1 MLAKKEVEPK
11 PPSPPPTFDLSSDS
25 QWPSIAGMTT
35 SGSGSGQRV
44 WLSGHEMEGKGWNSI
59 VKSAPSVKPA
69 VKREAVSPHSTE
81 RSREEE
87 ESPVNSGETKKRQ
100 RKKRKKSGEGV
111 AQPQSPREKK
121 LDTSLLLDLSQYM
134 DQAPV
139 RPVLNKKDTKA
150 SKEAPGATGNVLDST
165 APSVRRGKEREA
177 PKPKKPTQL
186 RKIIELEKA
195 AKKQL
200 REQGLSI
207 PPDLD
212 VMKGEN
218 EQSGNSVEV
227 DPMLQTTPTSQLVTQ
242 TTPTFEL
249 MDTDHTH
256 QSTN

>member
-59 VKSAPSVKPA
+59 VKSAPSV
-69 VKREAVSPHSTE
+69 
-81 RSREEE
+81 
-87 ESPVNSGETKKRQ
+87 
-100 RKKRKKSGEGV
+100 
-111 AQPQSPREKK
+111 
-121 LDTSLLLDLSQYM
+121 
-134 DQAPV
+134 
-139 RPVLNKKDTKA
+139 
-150 SKEAPGATGNVLDST
+150 KEAPGATGNVLDST

-249 MDTDHTH
+249 MTQTTPTSQPTKQPHPPL
-256 QSTN
+256 N